1 MREYY
6 IRREGDEDASGPF
19 DIDQISSLIEANKL
33 DANAY
38 YYDIETESWLL
49 ISSNQEL
56 MDTLFPK
63 KRKLTLRTPEVE
75 AEKKRQAEEEA
86 AKVAAAAEAEK
97 QAAEATG
104 DSESD
109 QPESEEGTSA
119 SDSEDSPE
127 TATTAKEEEPEPKKK
142 KGKKKKGDEEE
153 ERKKLEVTKMLALA
167 EGRADDPSGKSPR
180 EKQAAVAFIGLR
192 LLALFFL
199 SSILAMA
206 YIEKDLLLTADAI
219 AMAKSPFIIVAVFDA
234 IVLVTLLLQVTEVY
248 PLLRFRAAIGAGFLT
263 LLFASSGDMIP
274 LLSNLLLMAA
284 IYFTSAIIKIRF
296 LIGCGV
302 AGLAGILGYVYA
314 FFLS

>member
-33 DANAY
+33 DATAY

-63 KRKLTLRTPEVE
+63 KRKLSLRTPEVE
-75 AEKKRQAEEEA
+75 AERKRQAEEEA
-86 AKVAAAAEAEK
+86 KKAAAEAAGET
-97 QAAEATG
+97 QNADGA
-104 DSESD
+104 DD
-109 QPESEEGTSA
+109 TSA
-119 SDSEDSPE
+119 EKTSENDTKAAP
-127 TATTAKEEEPEPKKK
+127 EEEAPVEKENDKEDNPKSK
-142 KGKKKKGDEEE
+142 KGKKKKAEEE

-199 SSILAMA
+199 SSILAMG
-206 YIEKDLLLTADAI
+206 YIEKDLIMTADAI
-219 AMAKSPFIIVAVFDA
+219 AMAKSPYLIIA
-234 IVLVTLLLQVTEVY
+234 IIDLALFATLLLQVTEVY
-248 PLLRFRAAIGAGFLT
+248 PLLRFRAAIGAGLLT
-263 LLFASSGDMIP
+263 LLYYSSGDTIP
-274 LLSNLLLMAA
+274 LLSNLLLMLA
-284 IYFTSAIIKIRF
+284 IYFGSAIIKIRF
-296 LIGCGV
+296 LIGCGI
-302 AGLAGILGYVYA
+302 AGAAGILGYAYA
-314 FFLS
+314 FFLA